1 MPLIPLLC
9 RRTNLWPGLH
19 HHAYLFSTRLQKN
32 SSPLSADDGYF
43 CSKAEYHGL
52 TCYDC
57 TLDLSCSNYTLASPA
72 ANATNLSCSNLFG
85 IQYAVQGCNTGYHW
99 DGSECIKN
107 QDDGSDYPF
116 SKCPAN
122 ASCKSRT
129 FAGKTLYQFT
139 KCNSGYY
146 WNNSSCSK
154 ENCPNYPLT
163 KCPDNATCQSQ
174 NCSGSTKYRV
184 SSCKSGYHWEFGSC
198 VADVDDCIDYTLTDC
213 PEHADC
219 EDKTCNGRRMYKL
232 LSCDTGHHIVD
243 NQCII
248 NDCSNFPF
256 DNKPVDG
263 DGGYYYCGEER
274 KFQLQRCIH
283 WISSLGGLGYLWDG
297 SNCVESIDGCADY
310 PWSSCPENASC
321 YSRTCDG
328 KKLYQYKSC
337 NSGYFWDG
345 TKCSPKTDSCADYLY
360 ATPPEHASCVT
371 KSCNGKTMYQVLWC
385 YPGYHWDGNSCIIN
399 NCSKYSLTA
408 CPENAECSSKRC
420 GSKVY
425 YVMTGCKNG
434 FHIWGNECIPNDCST
449 YNLDAC
455 PEKANCNDL
464 WCDGS
469 NKYQVIGCFFSFYG
483 QHWDDAT
490 QSCVESTDCQNHPY
504 TSKPSNAFKTSSIDC
519 ISGTKYKLISC
530 KTGYFFN
537 GNGCT
542 AESCTEYPLSSA
554 PKNANYNSQTCG
566 SKTSYRLK
574 NCKSGYHLNNSGSCV
589 ADTNAADYTLTRC
602 PTNGNCDSYNGKH
615 RLNSCR
621 SGYILNGNYCSPA

>member
-1 MPLIPLLC
+1 M
-9 RRTNLWPGLH
+9 
-19 HHAYLFSTRLQKN
+19 
-32 SSPLSADDGYF
+32 
-43 CSKAEYHGL
+43 
-52 TCYDC
+52 
-57 TLDLSCSNYTLASPA
+57 
-72 ANATNLSCSNLFG
+72 
-85 IQYAVQGCNTGYHW
+85 QGCNTGYHW

-146 WNNSSCSK
+146 WNNSSCTK

-163 KCPDNATCQSQ
+163 K
-174 NCSGSTKYRV
+174 
-184 SSCKSGYHWEFGSC
+184 
-198 VADVDDCIDYTLTDC
+198 
-213 PEHADC
+213 
-219 EDKTCNGRRMYKL
+219 
-232 LSCDTGHHIVD
+232 
-243 NQCII
+243 
-248 NDCSNFPF
+248 
-256 DNKPVDG
+256 
-263 DGGYYYCGEER
+263 
-274 KFQLQRCIH
+274 
-283 WISSLGGLGYLWDG
+283 
-297 SNCVESIDGCADY
+297 
-310 PWSSCPENASC
+310 
-321 YSRTCDG
+321 
-328 KKLYQYKSC
+328 
-337 NSGYFWDG
+337 
-345 TKCSPKTDSCADYLY
+345 
-360 ATPPEHASCVT
+360 
-371 KSCNGKTMYQVLWC
+371 
-385 YPGYHWDGNSCIIN
+385 
-399 NCSKYSLTA
+399 
-408 CPENAECSSKRC
+408 
-420 GSKVY
+420 
-425 YVMTGCKNG
+425 
-434 FHIWGNECIPNDCST
+434 
-449 YNLDAC
+449 C

-504 TSKPSNAFKTSSIDC
+504 TSKPANAFKTSSIDC

-566 SKTSYRLK
+566 SKTNYRLK

-589 ADTNAADYTLTRC
+589 ADTNTADYTLTRC
-602 PTNGNCDSYNGKH
+602 PTNGNCDSYNGKY